1 MENEPVI
8 IRNQE
13 QHKNLLAERRKK
25 SDARQIRTEVVRR
38 YSHAEVASQAIKVVN
53 SLPMDPF
60 VKKVMTLRIISP
72 LINGRERSHMSIALE
87 LGAPVDDVIQAENY
101 GIEFVNQAMEKCA
114 LPDFIGKFNS
124 EKKADLAIRRE
135 IHKGTTP

>member
-25 SDARQIRTEVVRR
+25 SDARQIRTEAVRR

-60 VKKVMTLRIISP
+60 VKKVMTLRIIAP
-72 LINGRERSHMSIALE
+72 LISGQERSHMSIALE
-87 LGAPVDDVIQAENY
+87 LGATVTDVEQAEAY
-101 GIEFVNQAMEKCA
+101 GLEFVENAMAKCSM
-114 LPDFIGKFNS
+114 PDFVNKFNS
-124 EKKADLAIRRE
+124 EKKTERLIRE
-135 IHKGTTP
+135 TIDKGTTP